1 MFVSSNSKNKF
12 YSISLHQQRGDNGHQ
27 IEIAEKDH
35 TQDHTTLK
43 EFKEEVRINLTQRT
57 FVLFKYF
64 KMNVFTKQIVDG
76 NFQLKTS
83 RVYFIHKNKKG
94 STYLMHSEQFIIT
107 KKLSAKPPN
116 NKFVWEFRLPALVCS
131 RMLLSIQT
139 INPRQQQPSI
149 LMNFNLKHFLLWI
162 FSVLGLPCLI

>member
-1 MFVSSNSKNKF
+1 MREKISIKVNHRKSQIHNKLDKKLGF
-12 YSISLHQQRGDNGHQ
+12 SLLLRDNDHQ
-27 IEIAEKDH
+27 IVVVEKGRYPEKSA
-35 TQDHTTLK
+35 QDHTTLK

-116 NKFVWEFRLPALVCS
+116 NKFV
-131 RMLLSIQT
+131 
-139 INPRQQQPSI
+139 
-149 LMNFNLKHFLLWI
+149 
-162 FSVLGLPCLI
+162 